1 MASVPWHLCGE
12 WILSF
17 LAVPDMVLGGGLC
30 RAQTGSESMWH
41 GLACHLGV
49 SGLPNSKV
57 RRWKALRSVSV
68 CPRRAFVKRLVEQ
81 RRAKSTRDH
90 HRLVSLWGLI
100 RAGEVRAAKLRHLL
114 APGRDAPLLARGMDP
129 NARSS
134 EFNAG
139 NPAANMCAMHGRLRT
154 LRALQAQGAR
164 LTVRD
169 DGNMTSLAYA
179 AWAGQPQV
187 VAHILAT
194 VGAAGGGGDGGDVDR
209 DGGGGCGSG
218 GGSGGG
224 SGNGSGGGDSGDV
237 GREGGDS
244 SEGGAA
250 EEVESGGG
258 RGGDAGEGATTDAAA
273 AGPLVGT
280 TPVWVDM
287 LTLKG
292 TPARTSMCGVKTPQT
307 ALNWAK
313 LQGAVQPAGTK
324 RAQDYAK
331 CARLI
336 QRCAAG
342 ACAHAWHLPAMPPA
356 TTGQGTA
363 S

>member
-68 CPRRAFVKRLVEQ
+68 CPRGAFVKRLVEQ

-114 APGRDAPLLARGMDP
+114 LPGRDAPLLARGMDP

-179 AWAGQPQV
+179 SWAGEPQM

-194 VGAAGGGGDGGDVDR
+194 VGAAGGG
-209 DGGGGCGSG
+209 G

-237 GREGGDS
+237 GSGGGGS
-244 SEGGAA
+244 SDQGSDGGAA
-250 EEVESGGG
+250 EEVEG
-258 RGGDAGEGATTDAAA
+258 RGGGDAGEGAITDAAA

-280 TPVWVDM
+280 TPMWVDM
-287 LTLKG
+287 LTSKG
-292 TPARTSMCGVKTPQT
+292 IPARTSMCGVKTPQT

-336 QRCAAG
+336 QRCTAG
-342 ACAHAWHLPAMPPA
+342 ACAHAWHLPATPPA

-363 S
+363 